1 VSRKRSGAWS
11 KWRRA
16 KRHLE
21 TLRDELGV
29 APGRPYGWSKRYRA
43 TQEAHRNGLEYRFY
57 VDAEK
62 IDSKDW
68 PLLVGDCLFNLRS
81 ALDHLVFDL
90 HVKAFGGKVPDAIAE
105 RSQFPILTTPPPWRS
120 RSSDPAKWPEIGN
133 LAYKQRRAITWLQ
146 PYNGRNDQYR
156 NLRRDLGRIASFNNI
171 DKHRHLHVLQAS
183 PHMAEVAWF
192 GDDPAWG
199 WQQQSF
205 LGVPLVG
212 KTEVF
217 RWTFDT
223 APPRAEIANYLQG
236 DGHVT
241 AFICLNEGGE
251 SLILLLLLR
260 NLMRTVATVLTRFA
274 IFLR

>member
-1 VSRKRSGAWS
+1 MSRKRSGAWS

-21 TLRDELGV
+21 TLKDELGV

-43 TQEAHRNGLEYRFY
+43 THEAHRNGLEYRFY

-62 IDSKDW
+62 IDTKDW
-68 PLLVGDCLFNLRS
+68 PLLAGDCLFNLRS

-90 HVKAFGGKVPDAIAE
+90 HVKAFGGKVPDAIAK
-105 RSQFPILTTPPPWRS
+105 RSEFPILTTA

-133 LAYKQRRAITWLQ
+133 LAYEQRRAIAWLQ

-156 NLRRDLGRIASFNNI
+156 DVRRDLGRIARFNNI

-183 PHMAEVAWF
+183 PHIAEVAWF

-205 LGVPLVG
+205 LGVPLEG

-223 APPRAEIANYLQG
+223 APPRPEIANYLQG

-260 NLMRTVATVLTRFA
+260 NLMRTVATVLMRFA
-274 IFLR
+274 IFSR